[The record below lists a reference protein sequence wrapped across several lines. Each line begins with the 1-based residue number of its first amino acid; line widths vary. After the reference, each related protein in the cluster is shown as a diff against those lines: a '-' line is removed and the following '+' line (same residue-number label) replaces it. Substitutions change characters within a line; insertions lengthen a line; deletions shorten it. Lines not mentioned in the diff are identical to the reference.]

1 MHYAVYI
8 NDLNIVKFWIEKYP
22 ELVDYADDKMLSVA
36 GWAFFCGKVEIL
48 QFLLKN
54 GAKVTSKENVRKNIL
69 RCSGY
74 KTTDETVEELI
85 NFCLENN
92 SLTQV
97 CRYGKSLN
105 VKTPR
110 KLVTNLAFWRVGII
124 GKFVMA

>member
-1 MHYAVYI
+1 SCTDLGKAVHYAVEI
-8 NDLNIVKFWIEKYP
+8 NNLNIVKFWIEKYP
-22 ELVDYADDKMLSVA
+22 ELVDYIDDQMLSVA

-85 NFCLENN
+85 NFCLEND
-92 SLTQV
+92 SLTQ
-97 CRYGKSLN
+97 
-105 VKTPR
+105 
-110 KLVTNLAFWRVGII
+110 
-124 GKFVMA
+124 